1 MEFWIVWL
9 IGIVVVIAT
18 RIAINICQRD
28 TYTYEKSKIARII
41 INLLIIICIVIVG
54 GIPIGKYIGTNFDY
68 WYTTITPITIEK
80 IIAIIFLFCFIICIV
95 IGVYLI
101 GYGILGL
108 YHFSKLHWLHIVVYI
123 VSTIVWSIVVCQYNR
138 NIETITQTVV
148 ESEERREL
156 LYFCNIPVQ
165 NTSGT
170 ISRSR
175 GTIQTTDNLTYWY
188 LNENGE
194 GTFDSALAENSNIV
208 FLEENQSPYVEIV
221 VYSTKII
228 SKNHNNGTEETITEK
243 TWAEYKFYLPKTIMQ
258 YNLE

>member
-1 MEFWIVWL
+1 M
-9 IGIVVVIAT
+9 
-18 RIAINICQRD
+18 
-28 TYTYEKSKIARII
+28 
-41 INLLIIICIVIVG
+41 LIIICIVIVG
-54 GIPIGKYIGTNFDY
+54 EIPIGKYIGTNFDY
-68 WYTTITPITIEK
+68 WYTTITPI
-80 IIAIIFLFCFIICIV
+80 
-95 IGVYLI
+95 
-101 GYGILGL
+101 
-108 YHFSKLHWLHIVVYI
+108 
-123 VSTIVWSIVVCQYNR
+123 
-138 NIETITQTVV
+138 TITQTVV

-208 FLEENQSPYVEIV
+208 FLEESQSPYVEIV

-228 SKNHNNGTEETITEK
+228 SKNHNNGTEETTTEK

>member
-28 TYTYEKSKIARII
+28 TYTYTYEKSKIARII

-54 GIPIGKYIGTNFDY
+54 G
-68 WYTTITPITIEK
+68 
-80 IIAIIFLFCFIICIV
+80 
-95 IGVYLI
+95 
-101 GYGILGL
+101 
-108 YHFSKLHWLHIVVYI
+108 
-123 VSTIVWSIVVCQYNR
+123 
-138 NIETITQTVV
+138 
-148 ESEERREL
+148 
-156 LYFCNIPVQ
+156 IPVQ

-208 FLEENQSPYVEIV
+208 FLEESQSPYVEIV
-221 VYSTKII
+221 VYFCTNILIYS
-228 SKNHNNGTEETITEK
+228 N
-243 TWAEYKFYLPKTIMQ
+243 
-258 YNLE
+258 